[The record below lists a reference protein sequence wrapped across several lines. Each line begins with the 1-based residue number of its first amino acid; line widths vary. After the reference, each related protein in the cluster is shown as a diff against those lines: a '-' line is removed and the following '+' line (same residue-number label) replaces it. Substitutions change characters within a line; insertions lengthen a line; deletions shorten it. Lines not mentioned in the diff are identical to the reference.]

1 MPNVKVECVRR
12 VGKYFNTIV
21 YYIVFPLPFGSDPLQ
36 GSRKHT
42 VEVFVGVRAVPLRFF
57 VNLRFTTVKPALP
70 AILHLKCKTLHPGES
85 LLKP

>member
-42 VEVFVGVRAVPLRFF
+42 VEVFVGVRAVPRRFREF
-57 VNLRFTTVKPALP
+57 ALYYS
-70 AILHLKCKTLHPGES
+70 KTSQPFYI
-85 LLKP
+85 